1 VDIGAF
7 TGGDRAT
14 VSGDPAW
21 IRGPDERRQPWRS
34 LDTIGLTRSP
44 ERRFGVASEEFDFGL
59 EQARQHMRDLVAAST
74 GPDGEPLEG
83 YGEAANGMV
92 QVTVAGG
99 RISAVELNP
108 RVMRLPSEELA
119 EAFVEAA
126 NAALAD
132 LAAKYPAVAAPP
144 VDLAAVERQLA
155 EAQEQSAMQLRRYEQ
170 TISEALAQLGR

>member
-1 VDIGAF
+1 
-7 TGGDRAT
+7 
-14 VSGDPAW
+14 
-21 IRGPDERRQPWRS
+21 
-34 LDTIGLTRSP
+34 
-44 ERRFGVASEEFDFGL
+44 
-59 EQARQHMRDLVAAST
+59 MRDLVAAST